1 MFFWHSGPLPWPW
14 QNQTMNGVFSMSNY
28 RMRGLLAALA
38 LCLPI
43 TAMAQQVGSGAV
55 ALTGP
60 GAGAS
65 EDFDTLANSHGSTS
79 DVLPTG
85 WYFQEVGNDNANG
98 TYLVDD
104 GSSNSGNTFSYGT
117 SGSSERAL
125 GTLASGSVVSTI
137 GAQLRNDS
145 GAVLSDLDISFF
157 VEQWRLG
164 ALNGADTLAFAY
176 STNATSLDSGTW
188 SAFPTLDAVAPVTAG
203 TAGSKLDGNAVANRA
218 QVSAT
223 LTGLNLAPG
232 ASLWIRWTDI
242 NDAGVDDALAIDDV
256 VFGTPVDVPPYLHS
270 SFPEDGGEFPTN
282 ASLIL
287 TFSEPVDVEGAWF
300 EIQCAASGYYT
311 PSNTTVSGGATVYTL
326 TPNTPL
332 LADDV
337 CELTLETQL
346 IVDQGSEGYELDDP
360 GVIAFTTI
368 APPPNQAPEL
378 LSTVPTQGASNFPS
392 AGDLHAVFNE
402 PVTALA
408 GAFSLTCDES
418 TGIAPSASSSDGG
431 ITWTIGTGTALVAGD
446 ACTFTIVAEL
456 IHDLEGAELVEG
468 AQIAFA
474 VFNAADTSA
483 YYQNVNLS
491 SPEQLRCTLH
501 ETIKGHTK
509 YPYEWEKLEI
519 ADEAPP
525 GVCAPGNAS
534 SENYILDIYRNRC
547 YLKIADRSNPVGPN
561 NYNREHVWPR
571 SLGFKNNSLAAHND
585 LHMLHLSASDH
596 NGTRDNDPY
605 DNCDSGCTAYG
616 TDANNG
622 VGGPGPSGNSN
633 WSNGSVFEVWDEKKG
648 DMARALFYMAIRYE
662 GIDSEDAHDGNIPNL
677 ELTDNMSLIKI
688 TSNTASHAYMGRL
701 STLLQWH
708 ALDAPD
714 ERELQ
719 RTGVVQSFQGNRNP
733 FIDHPEWAT
742 LALFQS
748 SQPATCI
755 LNEQPPVATSDSYS
769 TAQDAPL
776 TEPSSTGVL
785 SNDTDAEGA
794 PMSAERVTNASNGN
808 AILAANGSFTYTP
821 EAGFCGTDS
830 FTYRTSDG
838 VRWSAPAT
846 VTITVGSDC
855 ETGVSD
861 IFADGFEQD

>member
-1 MFFWHSGPLPWPW
+1 
-14 QNQTMNGVFSMSNY
+14 MNAK
-28 RMRGLLAALA
+28 RMYGLLAAMA
-38 LCLPI
+38 LCLPVA
-43 TAMAQQVGSGAV
+43 AMAQQMGTGVV

-65 EDFDTLANSHGSTS
+65 EDFNSLANAHNSTS
-79 DVLPTG
+79 AALPAG
-85 WYFQEVGNDNANG
+85 WYFLEAGGNANG

-104 GSSNSGNTFSYGT
+104 GTNASGNTFSYGT
-117 SGSSERAL
+117 QGSSDRAF
-125 GTLASGSVVSTI
+125 GALASGSLQTTI
-137 GAQLRNDS
+137 GAQLQNNS
-145 GAVLSDLDISFF
+145 GAALVDLDISFF

-164 ALNGADTLAFAY
+164 SLNGADTLTFAY
-176 STNATSLDSGTW
+176 STNATSLSSGSWT
-188 SAFPTLDAVAPVTAG
+188 AFAGLDAVSPVTSG
-203 TAGSKLDGNAVANRA
+203 TAESKLDGNAAANRA

-232 ASLWIRWTDI
+232 ASLWIRWSDV
-242 NDAGVDDALAIDDV
+242 NDAGVDDALAIDDI
-256 VFGTPVDVPPYLHS
+256 VFGTPVDIPPYLHS

-287 TFSEPVDVEGAWF
+287 TFSEPVDVEGVWF

-332 LADDV
+332 LADDA

-446 ACTFTIVAEL
+446 ACTFTIDAAF
-456 IHDLEGAELVEG
+456 IHDLDLDDPLPLVAGAT
-468 AQIAFA
+468 IAFT
-474 VFNAADTSA
+474 VADFGNVGA
-483 YYQNVNLS
+483 YYQNINLAT
-491 SPEQLRCTLH
+491 PATLRCSIYD
-501 ETIKGHTK
+501 TIKGHTK
-509 YPYEWEKLEI
+509 LSYGYTVPNL
-519 ADEAPP
+519 ADEDPY
-525 GVCAPGNAS
+525 NS
-534 SENYILDIYRNRC
+534 NLILDLFKNERYP
-547 YLKIADRSNPVGPN
+547 KQTSGDA
-561 NYNREHVWPR
+561 NYNREHAWPR
-571 SLGFKNNSLAAHND
+571 SYGLGNTGTPGPATD
-585 LHMLHLSASDH
+585 YHMLHLTDTTYNNHRGNKPFA
-596 NGTRDNDPY
+596 
-605 DNCDSGCTAYG
+605 NCNSGCIKYATTPNHG
-616 TDANNG
+616 IG
-622 VGGPGPSGNSN
+622 GNSDADSN
-633 WSNGSVFEVWDEKKG
+633 WTTSEDGTGGSFEPWDHIKG
-648 DMARALFYMAIRYE
+648 NMARAVMYMAVRYQGE
-662 GIDSEDAHDGNIPNL
+662 SGEPLL
-677 ELTDNMSLIKI
+677 ELTDNRSLYR
-688 TSNTASHAYMGRL
+688 TRPNSAAPPSGTYYMGDL
-701 STLLQWH
+701 TALLEWNSF
-708 ALDAPD
+708 DAPTA
-714 ERELQ
+714 RELDRNQ
-719 RTGVVQSFQGNRNP
+719 IVQSYQNNRNP
-733 FIDHPEWAT
+733 FVDHPEWARRELFETPRPASCT
-742 LALFQS
+742 LN
-748 SQPATCI
+748 
-755 LNEQPPVATSDSYS
+755 LNAPVASNDSYVV
-769 TAQDAPL
+769 AQDGTLPINAAA
-776 TEPSSTGVL
+776 GVL
-785 SNDTDAEGA
+785 HNDTDVEFDTAGSAPAGWFTLTAARLSEPTNGA
-794 PMSAERVTNASNGN
+794 VS
-808 AILAANGSFTYTP
+808 LAANGSFTYTP